1 MHRKTLIAAALSAV
15 LALGAVPAMAQDE
28 PVQIYGADLMTDQ
41 EKQDYLRELKA
52 CRNAEE
58 LSAFRLEHYRKIAE
72 RARARGATL
81 ADWAGYTRGE
91 GGVIFGLGDI
101 VYGWRFMSDA
111 ERAAYIDKL
120 RALPTA
126 EEQLKFMVEH
136 HAQMMERA
144 KQQRAPLAETS
155 DPYGY
160 QIYGADLMTPDEIAQ
175 YRQKLA
181 GLKTEQERER
191 FYREHFRTIQARAR
205 QQLAGIADWGGNSMT
220 GAGIG
225 LGDMIYSW
233 RLMSE
238 DEYRKNVDKLRA
250 LPTAEDQI
258 RFIVDLHKEMQA
270 RARAQGIRL
279 PDVPAPFWYFAAE
292 KGN

>member
-1 MHRKTLIAAALSAV
+1 
-15 LALGAVPAMAQDE
+15 
-28 PVQIYGADLMTDQ
+28 
-41 EKQDYLRELKA
+41 QDYLRELKA

-81 ADWAGYTRGE
+81 ADWAGYTPGE
-91 GGVIFGLGDI
+91 DGPIFGLGDI
-101 VYGWRFMSDA
+101 VYGWRFMNDQ
-111 ERAAYIDKL
+111 ERAAHIEKL
-120 RALPTA
+120 RSLPTA
-126 EEQLKFMVEH
+126 EAQLKYMVEQ
-136 HAQMMERA
+136 HARMMERA
-144 KQQRAPLAETS
+144 RQQQMPLAAES
-155 DPYGY
+155 DPFGY
-160 QIYGADLMTPDEIAQ
+160 QIYGADLMTPDEIQQ
-175 YRQKLA
+175 YRKELA
-181 GLKTEQERER
+181 GLQTEQARER
-191 FYREHFRTIQARAR
+191 FYRNHFRTIQGRAK
-205 QQLAGIADWGGNSMT
+205 QQLAGISDWGGNSMT

-258 RFIVDLHKEMQA
+258 RFIVDIHKEMQA

-292 KGN
+292 EGK

>member
-15 LALGAVPAMAQDE
+15 LGLGAVPAMAQDE
-28 PVQIYGADLMTDQ
+28 PVQIYGADLMTGQ

-81 ADWAGYTRGE
+81 ADWAGYTHGE
-91 GGVIFGLGDI
+91 GGPIFGLGDI
-101 VYGWRFMSDA
+101 VYGWRFMSDQ
-111 ERAAYIDKL
+111 ERAAHIEKL
-120 RALPTA
+120 RSLPTA
-126 EEQLKFMVEH
+126 EGQLKYMVEQ
-136 HAQMMERA
+136 HARMMERA
-144 KQQRAPLAETS
+144 RQQSMPLMEQG

-160 QIYGADLMTPDEIAQ
+160 QIYGADLMTPDEIQQ
-175 YRQKLA
+175 YRKELA
-181 GLKTEQERER
+181 GLRSELARER
-191 FYREHFRTIQARAR
+191 FYRGHFRTIQARAK
-205 QQLAGIADWGGNSMT
+205 QQLAGISDWGGNSMT

-238 DEYRKNVDKLRA
+238 DEYRANVDKLRS

-258 RFIVDLHKEMQA
+258 RFILDIHKEMQT
-270 RARAQGIRL
+270 RALAQGIRL

-292 KGN
+292 EGK